1 MPAISVRP
9 RVKVVSIFLLS
20 FLPCVLCQTV
30 VTTVPDTSNEDAYV
44 AAVLGEGNVTLE
56 CVLFV
61 NGNPFIPNWYIQRQS
76 IDSGVVQ
83 ITHNNGVP
91 ISPTNLMNLRLSGDL
106 STILTITNFTD
117 QFDMSII
124 QCGRQA
130 LDLRKTFNLGF
141 PCTLKY
147 YTNLHVSEQNYIIML
162 CVCLSLFLSFFF
174 SLSLSPLFSLSL
186 SLSLSLSPCSVPS
199 IS

>member
-1 MPAISVRP
+1 MSAISVRP

-30 VTTVPDTSNEDAYV
+30 VTTVPDTSNGDAYV
-44 AAVLGEGNVTLE
+44 AAVLGEANVTLE

-61 NGNPFIPNWYIQRQS
+61 GGTQITSQWFIQRQS
-76 IDSGVVQ
+76 LDSVVVD
-83 ITHNNGVP
+83 ILHNNGVP
-91 ISPTNLMNLRLSGDL
+91 SAPANLVDLRLSNSP

-130 LDLRKTFNLGF
+130 LNQRKTFHLGF
-141 PCTLKY
+141 PRTLKY
-147 YTNLHVSEQNYIIML
+147 
-162 CVCLSLFLSFFF
+162 
-174 SLSLSPLFSLSL
+174 
-186 SLSLSLSPCSVPS
+186 
-199 IS
+199 

>member
-1 MPAISVRP
+1 MTFLKQCRPTHIMSAIIVR
-9 RVKVVSIFLLS
+9 VVSVFL
-20 FLPCVLCQTV
+20 LPCVLCQTV
-30 VTTVPDTSNEDAYV
+30 VTTVPDTSNGDAYV
-44 AAVLGEGNVTLE
+44 AAVLGEANVTLE

-76 IDSGVVQ
+76 IDNVVVQ

-91 ISPTNLMNLRLSGDL
+91 ISPTNLMDLRLSGAL

-130 LDLRKTFNLGF
+130 LELRETFNLGF
-141 PCTLKY
+141 PCT
-147 YTNLHVSEQNYIIML
+147 
-162 CVCLSLFLSFFF
+162 
-174 SLSLSPLFSLSL
+174 
-186 SLSLSLSPCSVPS
+186 
-199 IS
+199 